1 MTLEWMA
8 WTPVTAAF
16 FIVIAVILVGMTFW
30 EIVSPAV
37 ERRGFLPISTTR
49 GDRLFIGLLGSA
61 YIYIAWLGLSGIN
74 LWFALP
80 VVVIFLII
88 VMIFG

>member
-1 MTLEWMA
+1 MEWMA

-16 FIVIAVILVGMTFW
+16 FSIIALILVGMTFW
-30 EIVSPAV
+30 EIFSPTV
-37 ERRGFLPISTTR
+37 ERKGLLPISTTR

-61 YIYIAWLGLSGIN
+61 YIYIAWVGLTGIN
-74 LWFALP
+74 LWIALP
-80 VVVIFLII
+80 VVVVFLIL